1 MKLLINGETS
11 EFNNSSQHLFIH
23 ELLEKLGHNPK
34 LIVIE
39 LNGTIL
45 PPNSW
50 PNKKLKNGDRLEI
63 VTIVGGGSYN

>member
-1 MKLLINGETS
+1 MEEIIYRRYSRLLNENKS
-11 EFNNSSQHLFIH
+11 L
-23 ELLEKLGHNPK
+23 PK

-45 PPNSW
+45 PPINW
-50 PNKKLKNGDRLEI
+50 PNQKLENGDRLEI